1 MNEIVKFTS
10 DNGSEVSFTA
20 QDVKDRLCPNLSDQE
35 LAFVMALCQQQKL
48 DPFIKDVHVVK
59 YGNQPAQIITGKEVF
74 SKRANANP
82 NYEGFEAG
90 VTVLSNGNIVHREGS
105 AVYKEADE
113 KLLGGWCRVYVKG
126 KKPFYDEVTLAEY
139 STGKALWQSKPATM
153 IRKVAYVHC
162 LREAFPE
169 SFQGLYTPEE
179 MGTNGDTV
187 LALGKNNNDTLE
199 TITEPI
205 RSDYE
210 IIEEVLEM
218 PGSDEAEKLDKL
230 TLLIGEFASLRGRS
244 FDDVVY
250 AIFNSK
256 AFADKGFKELGE
268 LDYESLVSACALLDS
283 WIEKAKKDSKP
294 KQDVKQESLA
304 SEDIEF

>member
-20 QDVKDRLCPNLSDQE
+20 QDVKDRLCPSLSDQE

-59 YGNQPAQIITGKEVF
+59 YGTQPAQIITGKEVF

-179 MGTNGDTV
+179 MGNNGDMVLTTNETNNAALESVSKPDNTV
-187 LALGKNNNDTLE
+187 
-199 TITEPI
+199 
-205 RSDYE
+205 Y
-210 IIEEVLEM
+210 EVLDMEDYDNEYASFM
-218 PGSDEAEKLDKL
+218 NLAGV
-230 TLLIGEFASLRGRS
+230 FASMRNKSIDEVVSAVMKSKAISKYGFDS
-244 FDDVVY
+244 FDDLGAAELAV
-250 AIFNSK
+250 ANKLIEGWIAK
-256 AFADKGFKELGE
+256 AEPAKT
-268 LDYESLVSACALLDS
+268 ESM
-283 WIEKAKKDSKP
+283 
-294 KQDVKQESLA
+294 A
-304 SEDIEF
+304 SEDINF